1 MVGMRVRQGMF
12 SDKMR
17 NDDLGFMTSRAAEI
31 KRKKATK
38 GIRDRE
44 AGKLRSG
51 SNGQALYVR
60 RKTFLAIWPS
70 GVQRVSRDLVS
81 RERTWG
87 HGSTELLK
95 AGDQMFSD

>member
-1 MVGMRVRQGMF
+1 MF

-44 AGKLRSG
+44 ASKLRSG

-60 RKTFLAIWPS
+60 RKTFFGHLAIWSPARFKRF
-70 GVQRVSRDLVS
+70 GF
-81 RERTWG
+81 
-87 HGSTELLK
+87 
-95 AGDQMFSD
+95 A